1 MYAKG
6 CRKTAA
12 KLFRLCGRT
21 KFMEWLRNGTMH
33 LLNNSPAQ
41 EMIDKGYMISRLK
54 KVKLEL

>member
-1 MYAKG
+1 
-6 CRKTAA
+6 
-12 KLFRLCGRT
+12 
-21 KFMEWLRNGTMH
+21 MEWLRNGTMH